1 MSKIKKLKPCPFC
14 GGEATLKKTM
24 DEDLW
29 SHNIVPYYKVG
40 CSECEIWT
48 EFTCKGYEPS
58 AQETW
63 NKRFEKKGKVKKQ
76 KGSEEVN
83 ENNCI

>member
-29 SHNIVPYYKVG
+29 SHNIVPYYKAG

-58 AQETW
+58 AQEAW
-63 NKRFEKKGKVKKQ
+63 NKRFEKGCSKEG
-76 KGSEEVN
+76 
-83 ENNCI
+83 